1 MKNLRLNLQENTES
15 WTLIWHNLIKAAL
28 EPDIESVTRPIRTS
42 AALGSTAPTSG
53 QVKNDGSDNASG
65 YEASSEDEL
74 EPPQNAF
81 RVVLF
86 KMVFSLPISIMFNF
100 EPPKMK
106 LFLVIRTVDWSLQSQ
121 PFITLNWSNSFSLLF
136 RNFDKKKMTKAK
148 NKFLV

>member
-1 MKNLRLNLQENTES
+1 MIACLKECSTLPELRFSLVKNLRLNLQENTES

-28 EPDIESVTRPIRTS
+28 EPDIESITRPIRTS
-42 AALGSTAPTSG
+42 ATLGSSAPTSG

-86 KMVFSLPISIMFNF
+86 
-100 EPPKMK
+100 
-106 LFLVIRTVDWSLQSQ
+106 
-121 PFITLNWSNSFSLLF
+121 
-136 RNFDKKKMTKAK
+136 
-148 NKFLV
+148 

>member
-42 AALGSTAPTSG
+42 ATLGSSAPTSG

-74 EPPQNAF
+74 EPAQNAL
-81 RVVLF
+81 RVVFKVLF
-86 KMVFSLPISIMFNF
+86 NVFSLPISIMLNF
-100 EPPKMK
+100 EPSKIK
-106 LFLVIRTVDWSLQSQ
+106 LV
-121 PFITLNWSNSFSLLF
+121 
-136 RNFDKKKMTKAK
+136 
-148 NKFLV
+148 

>member
-28 EPDIESVTRPIRTS
+28 EPDIESVTRPIRSSAGS
-42 AALGSTAPTSG
+42 AALGSSAPTSG

-86 KMVFSLPISIMFNF
+86 
-100 EPPKMK
+100 
-106 LFLVIRTVDWSLQSQ
+106 
-121 PFITLNWSNSFSLLF
+121 
-136 RNFDKKKMTKAK
+136 
-148 NKFLV
+148 